1 MKSKKNTLWLLIA
14 DSKRDDLHCAIPS
27 IAWIAK
33 SAGAEFEC
41 YLESERDGSLFA
53 RNGSTIIGGYHHQQF
68 NYLNAAFDVKYI
80 LLGDTSVFRSSID
93 VFGGEIIVESD
104 SLVDVYD
111 AVLSHAAISSIDAAI
126 FAGSDIV
133 EINGNKLEIGPY
145 LYPEIWFRKALA
157 FPISLANSAKKKFNI
172 EKISLLFVAD
182 DIKKSLKRSFKD
194 FFVIDTLRKD
204 DSYGSIS
211 LRIAERWK
219 HKAKALAF
227 ADPAAVHAQI
237 ATLCREDRI
246 AVYENKN
253 KILPKDVV
261 YSAYTE
267 EKTKI
272 ADDVI
277 RLAEEIGNR
286 VLVGRQTGDGD
297 LFAWSKAGLCLQIMD
312 PNRPAFPVVTNVPHR
327 WHKAGKGIWDDEP
340 DDETLLKYAKEGK
353 ILSTLMWHSGEMA
366 HNEAMLSLFDLILF
380 TGVKMGFGVHA
391 ARYETCPQMW
401 ELLSVPKSKGGV
413 LGHAEPVLHSG
424 GMGVLAEVNCPPKI
438 LGEHCKDSLSR
449 IRRIAGEFSP
459 RGYYAFMDSDLP
471 TLSFVNK
478 TVFKAVNEA
487 GMEYFISSATPGR
500 NRIVHRGKRF
510 TVINQSCRVV
520 QPASPFVRITTA
532 DDLETYPHARPGWMI
547 GTLDAPVIA
556 FAPYIWKHGSRFMQL
571 IDKIKNN
578 YVNVLPRT
586 IARYARIL
594 EENGFVRKELSRDG
608 L

>member
-1 MKSKKNTLWLLIA
+1 MKTKKNILWLLIA
-14 DSKRDDLHCAIPS
+14 DSKREDLHCAIPTL
-27 IAWIAK
+27 AWIAK

-53 RNGSTIIGGYHHQQF
+53 RNGSTVIGGHHHQQF
-68 NYLNAAFDVKYI
+68 NYLNAAFEVKYI

-93 VFGGEIIVESD
+93 AFGAEIIVESE
-104 SLVDVYD
+104 SLLEAYEK
-111 AVLSHAAISSIDAAI
+111 VLRLAGIKVIDEAI
-126 FAGSDIV
+126 FTGSDKSR
-133 EINGNKLEIGPY
+133 NDKLEIGPY
-145 LYPEIWFRKALA
+145 LFPEIWFRRAVA
-157 FPISLANSAKKKFNI
+157 FPADLVVAANRKFKIKKA
-172 EKISLLFVAD
+172 SSLFVSLPD
-182 DIKKSLKRSFKD
+182 HKSLKRPFKD
-194 FFVIDTLRKD
+194 LYMIDSVQKN

-227 ADPAAVHAQI
+227 ADPAAVRAQI

-312 PNRPAFPVVTNVPHR
+312 PNRPAFPIVTSMKHH
-327 WHKAGKGIWDDEP
+327 WHKEDKGIWDDEP

-353 ILSTLMWHSGEMA
+353 ILSTLIWHSGEMA
-366 HNEAMLSLFDLILF
+366 HNEAMLALLDLISF

-424 GMGVLAEVNCPPKI
+424 GMGVLAEVNCPPNELK
-438 LGEHCKDSLSR
+438 EHCRNSISR
-449 IRRIAGEFSP
+449 IRNMAGDYSP
-459 RGYYAFMDSDLP
+459 KGYYAFMDSDLP

-478 TVFKAVNEA
+478 PAFKAVQDT

-500 NRIVHRGKRF
+500 NRIVHREKRF

-520 QPASPFVRITTA
+520 HPASPFVRITTA

-556 FAPYIWKHGSRFMQL
+556 FAPYIWKHGTRFMQL